1 MMRIAG
7 TAMIAVSILLIGFVR
22 YEKYKSRP
30 LDLELFIK
38 LISAY
43 RLELKWSRKSFDEIA
58 GSFHYKGYDSY
69 LNEAVSMIGV
79 KSKSE
84 ASMDDNSKFALMNLS
99 DDDAAVLRYFFS
111 ESGKGSLLSEVTLC
125 EKTLET
131 LEAKKQEAVAEFK
144 KQGPLSLKLGAV
156 CGAWLAIMLL

>member
-1 MMRIAG
+1 
-7 TAMIAVSILLIGFVR
+7 MIAVSILLIGFVR
-22 YEKYKSRP
+22 YEKYKSRLLE
-30 LDLELFIK
+30 LDLFIK

-58 GSFHYKGYDSY
+58 GGFHCKGYDLY
-69 LNEAVSMIGV
+69 LKEAVSMIDV
-79 KSKSE
+79 RSKLD
-84 ASMDDNSKFALMNLS
+84 AYMDDNSKFALMNFT
-99 DDDAAVLRYFFS
+99 DDDKAVLRYFFS

-131 LEAKKQEAVAEFK
+131 LEAKKQEAMAEFK
-144 KQGPLSLKLGAV
+144 KQGPLSLKLGAI